1 MFYTETLLSKKG
13 KLAKV
18 WLAANWERKL
28 SKSQFLQTNIEAAV
42 HSIIETGQQPL
53 ALRLS
58 GQLLLG
64 VVRIYSRKARYL
76 LEDCTEAL
84 VKIKMAF
91 RPGVVDMPGD
101 HAVANVNA
109 ITLGDALTEFDIL
122 IPEPSLDLR
131 MFAQPLPETRP
142 SQTVSRTQDITLAE
156 PSQKLFLAAH
166 EELQE
171 LFGIELPSHAPEMEG
186 WQLDLGLGEEE
197 MAAPAAGPLL
207 AEESIEIER
216 AREAA
221 AELPFSPRRESI
233 SISIEEA
240 ISGEKEAP
248 TPTAPEISFD
258 LGGAEP
264 MELVMAGPEVPFPE
278 VELPQLP
285 EIGEEEFHVPETVTA
300 KVPTAEAE
308 EEVAAAQ
315 AARKEKRHPSRKR
328 KLVVDAETELSSHR
342 IQRQLRDTSDITQ
355 SERYVPASRRMQRL
369 MDIRRQGASY
379 YLEMSAFDGV
389 SPELHILFQNRWRGF
404 RMRPITEVTS
414 PARKRKGISVEPE
427 VEEQVRP
434 EEAEESFIVP
444 PAEELPIVPEEE
456 YQYQEI
462 SLPHIEEYLTTAE
475 PMPESLELR
484 EEEEISVEPPEKRR
498 RTGALAE
505 LPEELSPPIEE
516 AEEETQFGFSKSTI
530 STIRSLQ
537 TAFDE
542 EGVDLSFN
550 ALTASARRTEA
561 ARLFFELLVLKTKDI
576 VDVEQQEP
584 YGDIV
589 IHSTEALWQQN
600 ITPIP
605 TM

>member
-156 PSQKLFLAAH
+156 PSQKSFLAAH

-197 MAAPAAGPLL
+197 MAAPAAGPTL
-207 AEESIEIER
+207 EEASIEIER
-216 AREAA
+216 ARETA

-233 SISIEEA
+233 SMSIEEA
-240 ISGEKEAP
+240 VSLEKEV
-248 TPTAPEISFD
+248 PTAPEISFD
-258 LGGAEP
+258 MGGVEP
-264 MELVMAGPEVPFPE
+264 MEVDIAVPEVPFPE
-278 VELPQLP
+278 FELAPLP
-285 EIGEEEFHVPETVTA
+285 ETGEEEFHVPETVTA

-308 EEVAAAQ
+308 EEIAAAE

-328 KLVVDAETELSSHR
+328 KLVVDAETELPSHR

-355 SERYVPASRRMQRL
+355 MERYVPASRRMQRL

-389 SPELHILFQNRWRGF
+389 SPELHILFQNRWRGT
-404 RMRPITEVTS
+404 RIRPITEITS
-414 PARKRKGISVEPE
+414 PAPKRKGISVEPE

-434 EEAEESFIVP
+434 DEAEESFIIP
-444 PAEELPIVPEEE
+444 PAEELSIVPEEE

-462 SLPHIEEYLTTAE
+462 SVPHIEESLTTVE

-516 AEEETQFGFSKSTI
+516 VEEETQYGFSKSTI

-576 VDVEQQEP
+576 VDVEQQEA
-584 YGDIV
+584 YGDII
-589 IHSTEALWQQN
+589 IHSKDALWQQN